1 MSTTRSR
8 AKGRAERGSFVMLP
22 HQLLNTQKY
31 CELSAK
37 SVKLLIDVY
46 AQYKGKNNGDF
57 SIAWKLM
64 IKRGWVSKGTLYK
77 ARDELIEKG
86 FLMLTRQGG
95 KHQCS
100 LYAVTWQSID
110 ECKGKLDIPATRV
123 APGNWK

>member
-1 MSTTRSR
+1 MTPKRSR
-8 AKGRAERGSFVMLP
+8 VKGRAVSGSFVMLS
-22 HQLLNTQKY
+22 HRLLNTPKY

-37 SVKLLIDVY
+37 AVKLLIDVY
-46 AQYKGKNNGDF
+46 AQYKGNNNGDF

-64 IKRGWVSKGTLYK
+64 VLRGWKSKQTLYAAK
-77 ARDELIEKG
+77 DELIEKG
-86 FLMLTRQGG
+86 YLMLTRQGG